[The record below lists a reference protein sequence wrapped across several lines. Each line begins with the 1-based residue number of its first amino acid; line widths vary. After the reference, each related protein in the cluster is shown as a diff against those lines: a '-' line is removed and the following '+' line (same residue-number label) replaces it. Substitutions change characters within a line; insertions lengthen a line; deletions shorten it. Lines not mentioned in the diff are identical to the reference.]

1 MIYSA
6 WLFGFSLLFV
16 AIERLWP
23 RRRQALFRRGIA
35 SDIAYLIFNSEYLG
49 LFIGLISIRTIAAL
63 DRGLDLAHLR
73 QGFYMGAMGGQ
84 RVWFSVPRA
93 SRNFRPFAVAHSQR
107 TSSSTSPLEIP

>member
-35 SDIAYLIFNSEYLG
+35 SDIAYLMFNSEYLG
-49 LFIGLISIRTIAAL
+49 LFMGLISIHSQSPRSIEASI
-63 DRGLDLAHLR
+63 LR
-73 QGFYMGAMGGQ
+73 MGAK
-84 RVWFSVPRA
+84 RSTWAPWAA
-93 SRNFRPFAVAHSQR
+93 SRYGF
-107 TSSSTSPLEIP
+107 SSSCFS